1 VRLLVVSAFAFTVKF
16 DYFQLDELEANRIH
30 VINKRTMLEI

>member
-16 DYFQLDELEANRIH
+16 DYFQLDELEANRMH
-30 VINKRTMLEI
+30 VINKRTTLEI